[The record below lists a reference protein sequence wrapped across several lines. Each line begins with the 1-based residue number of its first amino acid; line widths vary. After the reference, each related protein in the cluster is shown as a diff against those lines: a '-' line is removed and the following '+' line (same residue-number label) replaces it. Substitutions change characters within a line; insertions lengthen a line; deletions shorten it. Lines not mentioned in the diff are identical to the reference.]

1 MLTKII
7 LVTALEFHRFP
18 FSYLAL
24 LNHWGLINASP
35 FFGPGFKYFKCK
47 IATLHHRHGLLL
59 APGRDGQGDLLLQ
72 LGFLLLRFEHP
83 FAASLLTLLGFIVA
97 LINEKSKMQEIYN
110 DNSWNP
116 HFRNSH
122 SNHRMGSSICVE
134 NKTLNKQ

>member
-24 LNHWGLINASP
+24 LHHWSLINASP
-35 FFGPGFKYFKCK
+35 LFGPGFKCK
-47 IATLHHRHGLLL
+47 IVTLHHRHGLLL

-97 LINEKSKMQEIYN
+97 LINEKSKMQQI
-110 DNSWNP
+110 
-116 HFRNSH
+116 
-122 SNHRMGSSICVE
+122 
-134 NKTLNKQ
+134 